1 MAIKFGMTLA
11 EMIVQLTKGFIRAT
25 GRNPDGLEKIK
36 IQQEAVQRFKDMNKV
51 VDMEGN
57 VLDPSKPITGGTQEG
72 AALRSGIMRATKT
85 KPKEVKTKGLPDKEF
100 QDLRRSF
107 RMNIAKNSPDFNQD
121 LADRIIKREIYQ
133 DLSDAQR
140 KDFLDNLDF
149 VLKNPRDGNANGGRI
164 GLKDGMDRRTFM
176 KILGGL
182 ATLPI
187 LGRYFK
193 GAEKAA
199 PVVEKVAET
208 ATQAPTYFFDLVA
221 KIKTFGKKS
230 KTGPS
235 DRIDEYSYTGKNGD
249 QYTLTEDIA
258 TGDAQITK
266 DKMGIGSSGDKT
278 FDVIEDRTVMDYKA
292 RKRDV
297 DVETRQM
304 TDEAAEYDEY
314 KVEFDQDGTEAG
326 ADAIDE
332 IIQKEIIEESKKAA
346 PPIKKASGGLAYML
360 GE

>member
-1 MAIKFGMTLA
+1 MSPIVKFVAKQLFGLKGAIANRKAVDFSVSKMVERLTNYGVDPRSIKDEKQLVNILNSIKKMEDQAFQQQFGDML
-11 EMIVQLTKGFIRAT
+11 KKS
-25 GRNPDGLEKIK
+25 KIK
-36 IQQEAVQRFKDMNKV
+36 KPAEV
-51 VDMEGN
+51 VDLQGKKILKSE
-57 VLDPSKPITGGTQEG
+57 TEQEI
-72 AALRSGIMRATKT
+72 AER
-85 KPKEVKTKGLPDKEF
+85 
-100 QDLRRSF
+100 
-107 RMNIAKNSPDFNQD
+107 IAKQNKESVKKFKEKMKDPENK
-121 LADRIIKREIYQ
+121 AD
-133 DLSDAQR
+133 
-140 KDFLDNLDF
+140 
-149 VLKNPRDGNANGGRI
+149 GGRI
-164 GLKDGMDRRTFM
+164 GLKDGMNRRTFM

-249 QYTLTEDIA
+249 QYTLTEDIT

-292 RKRDV
+292 RKQDV
-297 DVETRQM
+297 DVETRQ
-304 TDEAAEYDEY
+304 TIDEAAEYDEY